1 MFWAL
6 KKLGK
11 KNSVLGPETLDF
23 EVPLTTY
30 SLLVEADVACH
41 KCNVKQRYFS
51 LYLGYVLLRYV
62 LIYNPNVYF
71 NFHLTF
77 LQ

>member
-6 KKLGK
+6 KKSGK
-11 KNSVLGPETLDF
+11 KSVLGPEILDF
-23 EVPLTTY
+23 EVPLTMY
-30 SLLVEADVACH
+30 SLLVEADVVCH
-41 KCNVKQRYFS
+41 ECNVKQLYFS

>member
-6 KKLGK
+6 KKSGK
-11 KNSVLGPETLDF
+11 KQCTGARNIGFLSPTDEL
-23 EVPLTTY
+23 Y
-30 SLLVEADVACH
+30 SLLVEADVVCY
-41 KCNVKQRYFS
+41 KSNVKQLYFS